1 MRVVADDASASVVS
15 GGMRLASPRQ
25 RIDAQRD
32 RSTVRTSAFG
42 GSAVTPIA
50 LAVALAGCAEAAP
63 KIVGPSAS
71 DSASM
76 GFSDSLPPGG
86 GPGGVAAASSATA
99 RLPAMPVG
107 VVECGPS
114 DGADFGDWA
123 PTVEDVE
130 RAIVAAGDRACLASA
145 LRIEAVRACVARVG
159 RGSVRISTDDLK
171 GPSGCEVTIHGAR
184 ESTRRWIV
192 FSTFHRENN
201 AQFWGQSTSVEL
213 TPGAA
218 TLYLSSLV
226 PEQAPLCPDSGATGD
241 VAPKDMP
248 AGWTGLTGSLH
259 AFLCSGK

>member
-1 MRVVADDASASVVS
+1 MRRSGDAQVAADDARVSVVS
-15 GGMRLASPRQ
+15 GCMRSAWLRSKLDARRELA
-25 RIDAQRD
+25 
-32 RSTVRTSAFG
+32 TSIG
-42 GSAVTPIA
+42 LV
-50 LAVALAGCAEAAP
+50 VALAAMGCAEAAP
-63 KIVGPSAS
+63 KVMGPSAS
-71 DSASM
+71 DS

-86 GPGGVAAASSATA
+86 GAGGVTPTSSAA
-99 RLPAMPVG
+99 PPLPMPVG

-114 DGADFGDWA
+114 DGEDFGDYA
-123 PTVEDVE
+123 PSAEDVE

-159 RGSVRISTDDLK
+159 RGSVRISTDDLT

-213 TPGAA
+213 TPTTASV
-218 TLYLSSLV
+218 YLSSLV

-241 VAPKDMP
+241 VAPEDMP
-248 AGWTGLTGSLH
+248 KGWSGLTGSLH